1 MRSRTPLIVALLA
14 ASFLTTLFIAARAL
28 TDAIYHRATAER
40 AIRDFAGLAADEF
53 TRAADAQISF
63 YGCYP
68 LAQQIAAGTMPA
80 PAPPARR
87 VFRVDTRGGANADV
101 PAPLRPRLDAALRNR
116 TSAVRAG
123 GSTYYLGVAGREEL
137 PAVIGALELE
147 PRQFAPYLR
156 NVLRM
161 RALVPHSIAEG
172 KLTNEAVFV
181 RVRDGAA
188 TIFETAGRFDPQL
201 GVRRELTPTDGVMA
215 GLTLETSINRRVAPL
230 LVLGGLPRSTLPLYG
245 TMLAV
250 NLLLLAMAVLQLQ
263 RERALARLRSDFISG
278 VSHELRTPLTQIQM
292 FAQTLLLDRVR
303 GDEERRR
310 SLAIIDQETRR
321 LAHLVENILQFS
333 RGERGTLRITRA
345 PHDLGRLVRETADAF
360 APIARA
366 RGVAVDVDA
375 EESVADV
382 DEEAVRQIVLNLL
395 DNAVKYGPPR
405 QRVLVRVR
413 GREISV
419 DDEGP
424 GIPPRE
430 REAVFGR
437 YKRLDRERGRA
448 IAGMGIGL
456 SVVREL
462 VELHGGRVRVEEGGR
477 GGARFV
483 VAL

>member
-1 MRSRTPLIVALLA
+1 
-14 ASFLTTLFIAARAL
+14 
-28 TDAIYHRATAER
+28 
-40 AIRDFAGLAADEF
+40 
-53 TRAADAQISF
+53 
-63 YGCYP
+63 
-68 LAQQIAAGTMPA
+68 
-80 PAPPARR
+80 
-87 VFRVDTRGGANADV
+87 
-101 PAPLRPRLDAALRNR
+101 
-116 TSAVRAG
+116 
-123 GSTYYLGVAGREEL
+123 
-137 PAVIGALELE
+137 
-147 PRQFAPYLR
+147 
-156 NVLRM
+156 
-161 RALVPHSIAEG
+161 
-172 KLTNEAVFV
+172 
-181 RVRDGAA
+181 
-188 TIFETAGRFDPQL
+188 
-201 GVRRELTPTDGVMA
+201 
-215 GLTLETSINRRVAPL
+215 
-230 LVLGGLPRSTLPLYG
+230 
-245 TMLAV
+245 
-250 NLLLLAMAVLQLQ
+250 VLQLR

-303 GDEERRR
+303 GDDERRR

-366 RGVAVDVDA
+366 RSVSVEVDA
-375 EESVADV
+375 EESMVDV

-405 QRVLVRVR
+405 QRVLVGVH

-430 REAVFGR
+430 REAVFER

-462 VELHGGRVRVEEGGR
+462 VELHGGRVRVEEGAR